1 MSSINRRPLIN
12 RTRYVKNKHNI
23 NRQVH
28 DPNNNI
34 DSSVKINYDITKDVE
49 DTVFLRN
56 KLWAHLHCFNI
67 DLFNEI
73 YGGYISNIMKHFSVI
88 VTYSYGN
95 NIPDNNFIVLKV
107 ENRGYDIGPKFSMIN
122 YLNTNNIIYDFVLM
136 LHSKSDSVIRKKW
149 FTQMLSNLDKTV
161 SNMSDT
167 DGIYTI
173 REFHSGKKYKT
184 LWGNNA
190 YHMNRMHNLYSLPKN
205 NYVFSAGNIYILHST
220 IANYMYDNRFNVYS
234 RLNTKDTFDYSWFI
248 NNYNNN
254 VYNLS
259 YSQAFAKFKLYK
271 LPGNNL
277 HSNKREQADGMIE
290 HTFERIPFSVCELF
304 NKTVHILN

>member
-1 MSSINRRPLIN
+1 MSSMNKRPLIN
-12 RTRYVKNKHNI
+12 RIRTVNHYA
-23 NRQVH
+23 Q

-34 DSSVKINYDITKDVE
+34 DSSVKINYDITKDVK
-49 DTVFLRN
+49 DTVFLNN

-73 YGGYISNIMKHFSVI
+73 YGNYIVNIMKHFSVI

-122 YLNTNNIIYDFVLM
+122 YMNTNNIDYDFVLM
-136 LHSKSDSVIRKKW
+136 LHSKSNPVIRKRFFNK
-149 FTQMLSNLDKTV
+149 MLGKLDKV
-161 SNMSDT
+161 VANMSDT

-173 REFHSGKKYKT
+173 NELHDGRMYQNRFKHRIP
-184 LWGNNA
+184 WGNNA
-190 YHMNRMHNLYSLPKN
+190 YHMNRIHNLYSLSKN
-205 NYVFSAGNIYILHST
+205 NYVFPAGNIYILNST

-248 NNYNNN
+248 KNYNNN
-254 VYNLS
+254 IYNLS
-259 YSQAFAKFKLYK
+259 YSEAYAKYKLYK

-277 HSNKREQADGMIE
+277 YSNRLKKPDAMIE

-304 NKTVHILN
+304 NKTVHVLK